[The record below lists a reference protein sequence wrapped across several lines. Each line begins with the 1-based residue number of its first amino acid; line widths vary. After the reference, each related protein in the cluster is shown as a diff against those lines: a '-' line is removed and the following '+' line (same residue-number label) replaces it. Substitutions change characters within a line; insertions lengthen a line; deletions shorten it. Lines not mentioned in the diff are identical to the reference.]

1 MTYKHLTV
9 EMINS
14 IRENGIIKQ
23 TLFKTNEKYVFK
35 SLLFS
40 VDVLALVTG
49 YINYIRPRLNPACNY
64 LLVCWNGKQIP
75 NLTNI
80 FGRVVYEAIGKN
92 INATCYRQI
101 IETESIEKMDSSE
114 QANLSQDQ
122 KHTSVVAKIHYQKH
136 YQKI

>member
-1 MTYKHLTV
+1 MSFIVADLFLIVKVLRPMTYKHLTV

-64 LLVCWNGKQIP
+64 LLVC
-75 NLTNI
+75 
-80 FGRVVYEAIGKN
+80 
-92 INATCYRQI
+92 
-101 IETESIEKMDSSE
+101 
-114 QANLSQDQ
+114 
-122 KHTSVVAKIHYQKH
+122 
-136 YQKI
+136 